1 MKRQEKGIRSTT
13 EKMTIEMN
21 AKETQQCINP
31 PMEKEQTNQL
41 FAFLAMVSRKDG
53 TIFVDYT
60 GTFPI
65 RAINVMTTIFVLYD
79 WTTNAI
85 LATPVKDVKEGSTI
99 SAFKNNV
106 EYLSKR
112 GFQPTFNIIDN
123 IASKAIRT

>member
-1 MKRQEKGIRSTT
+1 
-13 EKMTIEMN
+13 
-21 AKETQQCINP
+21 
-31 PMEKEQTNQL
+31 MEKEQTNQL
-41 FAFLAMVSRKDG
+41 FAFLVMVSRKDG

-65 RAINVMTTIFVLYD
+65 RAIDGMAAIFVLYD

-112 GFQPTFNIIDN
+112 GFRPTSTSWTILHQKQSGLT
-123 IASKAIRT
+123 SKAKTSTSN